1 MHHKSVLSAAPSRTP
16 LPVLRRRGLPIVTSL
31 AVLGLL
37 TGEPAGAVELRSG
50 GIVCDPERK
59 ACYDRLGP
67 DLNETGRRYGAR
79 AERDLRRR
87 ISGQRPPQEIVFSS
101 GELCDL
107 RERQCWDDGWRRRNV
122 SNRLTKHLFGAGGG
136 QDQLTGR
143 GERPCEL
150 RRSGRLMFRGTCR
163 VETSGAGWGAD
174 HRVVAENGSS
184 FRFFDRGNRLWVRD
198 GSDTAPV
205 AVSRRSQGVRL
216 RWNRVEL
223 DLDRRC
229 ELSQRGRTL
238 YDGSCSLRSDR
249 DAGRPT
255 YQVDLERGGVYR
267 FLDDGDRLVLRDGW
281 RSWPVRTSRSPDEL
295 VFAWADRRLQVEHFG
310 WTERSGGQEE
320 VRPEQEL
327 IRGLLNNVLDGLFR

>member
-1 MHHKSVLSAAPSRTP
+1 MVA
-16 LPVLRRRGLPIVTSL
+16 SL
-31 AVLGLL
+31 AVLTLL
-37 TGEPAGAVELRSG
+37 AGEPAGAVELRSG
-50 GIVCDPERK
+50 GIVCDPEQK
-59 ACYDRLGP
+59 ACYDRRGP

-87 ISGQRPPQEIVFSS
+87 VTGWPPQREIVFSS

-107 RERQCWDDGWRRRNV
+107 REQQCWDDGWRRRNV
-122 SNRLTKHLFGAGGG
+122 SNRLTKHLFGSSGD
-136 QDQLTGR
+136 QDQVTGG

-163 VETSGAGWGAD
+163 VVPSGAGWGAD
-174 HRVVAENGSS
+174 RRVVAENGSS
-184 FRFFDRGNRLWVRD
+184 FRFFARGNRLWV
-198 GSDTAPV
+198 SDDSGAAPV
-205 AVSRRSQGVRL
+205 STSRRSQGVRL
-216 RWNRVEL
+216 SWNRLEL

-249 DAGRPT
+249 DAGRPS
-255 YQVDLERGGVYR
+255 YEVDLERGGVYR

-281 RSWPVRTSRSPDEL
+281 RSWPVRTSRNPDEL

-310 WTERSGGQEE
+310 WTEGPGPGGQGE